1 MMAKKSTQEIRS
13 PRLSS
18 PGFRRVLP
26 CAALSVRVVLI
37 GLFVSISFEMHS
49 FILPPCEDF
58 ARKEVIVMEVW
69 KLLVALTALVVP
81 LLTGESGGTPGHRP
95 KATAEASRMLPAL
108 AELDARQ
115 MESLRCRCCG
125 AAGMD
130 AVFLKKLAE
139 LQASWEKRLTF
150 TSGRRC
156 PRHNARVGG
165 VPHSRHLTGQAA
177 DVAIGAREQARFC
190 ALARRLGFRSVLP
203 DPRRNYVHLSLE
215 ALRECSAK
223 RER

>member
-1 MMAKKSTQEIRS
+1 
-13 PRLSS
+13 
-18 PGFRRVLP
+18 
-26 CAALSVRVVLI
+26 
-37 GLFVSISFEMHS
+37 
-49 FILPPCEDF
+49 
-58 ARKEVIVMEVW
+58 
-69 KLLVALTALVVP
+69 
-81 LLTGESGGTPGHRP
+81 
-95 KATAEASRMLPAL
+95 MLPAL

-115 MESLRCRCCG
+115 MESLCCRCCG

-139 LQASWEKRLTF
+139 LQASWKKRLTF

-215 ALRECSAK
+215 ALREFSAK